1 MMPTRAAPS
10 TAQSRLPDDPIENAT
25 RSPGSI
31 PPASKVPAADAIF
44 GSASAA
50 VSNSTGARE
59 DMVDDATSE
68 LPFFFVSRWEPLV
81 PLATSR

>member
-10 TAQSRLPDDPIENAT
+10 TAQSRLADDPIENAT

-31 PPASKVPAADAIF
+31 PAASKVPAADAIR

-50 VSNSTGARE
+50 VSNSTEARE
-59 DMVDDATSE
+59 DMVADAISE
-68 LPFFFVSRWEPLV
+68 LSFFFSSR
-81 PLATSR
+81 